1 MHFVKPFWPVL
12 VAGFSLVLE
21 LAGNSSYAQTPQ
33 SPEQGTKPAANIN
46 VERLFATSCGW
57 CHQGGGRAEGR
68 GPKLAGTD
76 KSDEFIISRIKNGKS
91 PGMPAFGR
99 SFNDD
104 QIQAI
109 VDYIRGL
116 QASP

>member
-1 MHFVKPFWPVL
+1 MQFVKPFWPVL
-12 VAGFSLVLE
+12 VAGLSLVLE
-21 LAGNSSYAQTPQ
+21 LAGSTSHAQTPQ
-33 SPEQGTKPAANIN
+33 SPEQGTTPTANIN

-57 CHQGGGRAEGR
+57 CHQSGGRTEGR

-76 KSDEFIISRIKNGKS
+76 KSDEFIVDRIKKGKP

-99 SFNDD
+99 SFNDE

-109 VDYIRGL
+109 VAYIRGL
-116 QASP
+116 